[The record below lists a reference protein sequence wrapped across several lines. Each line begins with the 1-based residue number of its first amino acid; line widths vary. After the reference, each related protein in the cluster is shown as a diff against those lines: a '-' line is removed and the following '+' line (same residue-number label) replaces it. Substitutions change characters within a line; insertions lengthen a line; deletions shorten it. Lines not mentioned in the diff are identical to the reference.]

1 MKSAALCIALAIG
14 SLVVGGYLAGLLGI
28 VLAAPLAGALLSRVL
43 IDGFTGGYRAMRA
56 HAYASVQG
64 RHYAYKSIPI
74 SIEEDEDGHR
84 WLKVK
89 DIRRVLPHLPKDAT
103 LGRIEPERT
112 NPGSDGKSMH
122 IRADALLHWLS
133 KAQSS
138 ESIRFK
144 LWIERTVHFPS
155 SAAISDRTHAAP
167 SLNDDGG

>member
-14 SLVVGGYLAGLLGI
+14 SLVVGGYLAGLFGI

-43 IDGFTGGYRAMRA
+43 IDGVAGGYGAMRA

-74 SIEEDEDGHR
+74 SIEEDGDGHR
-84 WLKVK
+84 WIRIK
-89 DIRRVLPHLPKDAT
+89 DVRRVLPHLPKDAT
-103 LGRIEPERT
+103 LGHIEPERT
-112 NPGSDGKSMH
+112 NSGPDGKNMH

-155 SAAISDRTHAAP
+155 SAAISGRAHAAP
-167 SLNDDGG
+167 SLNDAGD

>member
-1 MKSAALCIALAIG
+1 MKSAALCIAIAIG
-14 SLVVGGYLAGLLGI
+14 SLVVGGYLAGLLGV

-43 IDGFTGGYRAMRA
+43 IDGLTGGYGAMRA
-56 HAYASVQG
+56 HAYAGVQG
-64 RHYAYKSIPI
+64 RHYVYKSIPI

-84 WLKVK
+84 WLRVK

-112 NPGSDGKSMH
+112 SSGSDGKNMH

-155 SAAISDRTHAAP
+155 PAAMSDRAHAAP
-167 SLNDDGG
+167 SLNDDAG

>member
-28 VLAAPLAGALLSRVL
+28 VLAAPLAGVLLSRVL
-43 IDGFTGGYRAMRA
+43 IDGFTGGYGAMRA

-112 NPGSDGKSMH
+112 SSGSDGKSMH
-122 IRADALLHWLS
+122 IRADALLQWLY
-133 KAQSS
+133 KAQSG

-155 SAAISDRTHAAP
+155 SAAISDRTQAAP
-167 SLNDDGG
+167 SLNDAGD